1 MTAIFERVLNMSLTG
16 SIVIAV
22 VLLARLLLRR
32 APKIY
37 SYMLWAVVLFRL
49 LCPISLSA
57 GLSVL
62 KPLPV
67 TTSQGLS
74 TVTYR
79 PVEPVTPAS
88 GELGQEVARP
98 ESAETVKAKTGAQA
112 MTLAAAVWL
121 TVGGALAGCSLVQY
135 TVLRRKLREAVP
147 YRGEILL
154 SDNIRTPFVMGV
166 LSPKIYLPWDT
177 PQEERRFII
186 AHERQHIHRGDPL
199 WKLLGYLALC
209 VHWFNP
215 LVWLAFFLGGKDM
228 EMSCDEAVLNR
239 LGEDIRADY
248 SQALLRL
255 ATHKRLIAGM
265 PLAFGEGETKGRV
278 RNMARWRRPKVWV
291 SGICAVLCLAVLAVC
306 ALNPQKSDSTPVGA
320 VVTAEERLNIRAKAS
335 ASSVVVGSYE
345 HGTAITILERKGG
358 WGRTDRGWIALDYV
372 TLSEDS
378 ISGTTGSA
386 SISGTTGSA
395 SMGIWGLYYTLPEGC
410 VQVTLEASQERNEQE
425 LREGNTV
432 IGGVRAFKI
441 PSDISGADWLEELV
455 FPEWGMEN
463 VGYMASGTLASGYT
477 VEFFS
482 DVPEGQPKTL
492 LNRHNVYLWE
502 NRIYDVWFNEYTVS
516 PEVESAILRT
526 VSFGSDTA
534 EVSSSVPIDLAMLP
548 ESVSL
553 KSGENGAILF
563 VKDGETIGAID
574 TYDIPDSVENPYADF
589 KWLAEAGV
597 SDADDQMIIEKELI
611 LSGGSSLYGDWE
623 IEVESDV
630 IPSQPQTVKRWHTFF
645 IAERK
650 VYDVWFDLTKIS
662 EGEYW
667 NLMSLMVNGEPEE
680 TTLGQDAH
688 WGESFLSNDGTV
700 SFQADISYD
709 PTEPAEEGTLSAP
722 EMLAAVKR
730 EMQAG
735 TMDGFGLG
743 TKEMG
748 YTDVECFVNLT
759 DLVLETRKTD
769 SGEEI
774 PQLIV
779 MGFVIY
785 KFSDGNT
792 IGQELG
798 IHELMALDARDGSF
812 LSGFGRVS

>member
-67 TTSQGLS
+67 TTTQGLS

-79 PVEPVTPAS
+79 SVEPVIPAS
-88 GELGQEVARP
+88 GEIGQEVARA
-98 ESAETVKAKTGAQA
+98 ESAETVKAETGAQA

-135 TVLRRKLREAVP
+135 IVLRRKLREAAP
-147 YRGEILL
+147 YRGEVYL
-154 SDNIRTPFVMGV
+154 SDSIATPFVMGV
-166 LSPKIYLPWDT
+166 IAPKIYLPSDT
-177 PQEERRFII
+177 PIAERRFII
-186 AHERQHIHRGDPL
+186 AHERHHLHRGDPL
-199 WKLLGYLALC
+199 WKLLGYMALC

-291 SGICAVLCLAVLAVC
+291 SGICAVLCLVVLAVC
-306 ALNPQKSDSTPVGA
+306 ALNPQKSDSTPMGA
-320 VVTAEERLNIRAKAS
+320 VVTTEKPLNIRAKAS
-335 ASSVVVGSYE
+335 ASSVVVGRYE
-345 HGTAITILERKGG
+345 PGTAITILERRDG
-358 WGRTDRGWIALDYV
+358 WGRTDRGWIFMDYV
-372 TLSEDS
+372 TLSENA

-386 SISGTTGSA
+386 IIAITGSA
-395 SMGIWGLYYTLPEGC
+395 SIDVWDLYYTLPEGC
-410 VQVTLEASQERNEQE
+410 TQMTVEAGEDRNEQE

-516 PEVESAILRT
+516 PEVESAILNT
-526 VSFGSDTA
+526 LSFGSETA
-534 EVSSSVPIDLAMLP
+534 IPSSLPIDLAMLP
-548 ESVSL
+548 ENVSL

-563 VKDGETIGAID
+563 VKDGETVGQID
-574 TYDIPDSVENPYADF
+574 TYDIPDSVENPYADYYP
-589 KWLAEAGV
+589 WLAEAGI
-597 SDADDQMIIEKELI
+597 SDVNDDELI
-611 LSGGSSLYGDWE
+611 RSGGSSLYGDWDLQA
-623 IEVESDV
+623 ESDV
-630 IPSQPQTVKRWHTFF
+630 IPGQPQTVKRWHTFF

-680 TTLGQDAH
+680 TTLSQDAH

-709 PTEPAEEGTLSAP
+709 PTAPAEEGTLSAP

-798 IHELMALDARDGSF
+798 IHELMALDARDGSV

>member
-79 PVEPVTPAS
+79 PVEPVIPAS
-88 GELGQEVARP
+88 GEIGQEAARP
-98 ESAETVKAKTGAQA
+98 EPAETVKAETGDQA

-135 TVLRRKLREAVP
+135 TVLRRKLREAAP

-154 SDNIRTPFVMGV
+154 SDKIRTPFVMGV

-306 ALNPQKSDSTPVGA
+306 ALNPQKSDSTPMGA

-345 HGTAITILERKGG
+345 HGTAITILERKGS

-463 VGYMASGTLASGYT
+463 VGYIASGTLASGYT

-553 KSGENGAILF
+553 KSGENGATLF

-589 KWLAEAGV
+589 DWLAEAGV
-597 SDADDQMIIEKELI
+597 ADVSDSSLARMA
-611 LSGGSSLYGDWE
+611 GSSLYGDWDLQA
-623 IEVESDV
+623 ESDV
-630 IPSQPQTVKRWHTFF
+630 IPGQPQTVRRWHTFF

-662 EGEYW
+662 EGEYR

-680 TTLGQDAH
+680 TTIATQPPQEGSEY

-700 SFQADISYD
+700 SFQADVYYD
-709 PTEPAEEGTLSAP
+709 PAQLTGEGVMTQAELIS
-722 EMLAAVKR
+722 AVKR

-759 DLVLETRKTD
+759 GLHLEQRQEKPVLVVE
-769 SGEEI
+769 
-774 PQLIV
+774 
-779 MGFVIY
+779 GFVIY
-785 KFSDGNT
+785 KFSDGNS

-798 IHELMALDARDGSF
+798 IRELMALDARDGSF

>member
-67 TTSQGLS
+67 TTTQGLS

-79 PVEPVTPAS
+79 PVESVVPVS
-88 GELGQEVARP
+88 GELGQENLRP
-98 ESAETVKAKTGAQA
+98 EPAEAVKAKTGTQA

-121 TVGGALAGCSLVQY
+121 TVGGALAACSLVQY

-154 SDNIRTPFVMGV
+154 SDKIRTPFVMGV

-209 VHWFNP
+209 IHWFNP

-239 LGEDIRADY
+239 LGEGIRADY

-320 VVTAEERLNIRAKAS
+320 VVTTEKPLNIRAEAS
-335 ASSVVVGSYE
+335 ARSAVVGRYE
-345 HGTAITILERKGG
+345 PGTAITILERKDG
-358 WGRTDRGWIALDYV
+358 WGRTDRGWIFMDYV
-372 TLSEDS
+372 TLSENALF
-378 ISGTTGSA
+378 GTTGEA
-386 SISGTTGSA
+386 SI
-395 SMGIWGLYYTLPEGC
+395 GIWDLYYTLPEGC
-410 VQVTLEASQERNEQE
+410 VQMTLEASEDRNEQE

-492 LNRHNVYLWE
+492 RNRHNVYLWE
-502 NRIYDVWFNEYTVS
+502 NQIYDVWFNEYTVS
-516 PEVESAILRT
+516 PEVENAILIT
-526 VSFGSDTA
+526 LSFGSEKA
-534 EVSSSVPIDLAMLP
+534 VIPSSLPIDLAMLP
-548 ESVSL
+548 ENVSL
-553 KSGENGAILF
+553 KSGKNRAILF
-563 VKDGETIGAID
+563 VKEGETIGQID
-574 TYDIPDSVENPYADF
+574 TYGIPDSVENPYADF
-589 KWLAEAGV
+589 DWLAEAGV
-597 SDADDQMIIEKELI
+597 SDVSDSSLI
-611 LSGGSSLYGDWE
+611 LMAGSSLYGDWDLQA
-623 IEVESDV
+623 ESDV
-630 IPSQPQTVKRWHTFF
+630 IPGQPQTVKRWHTFF

-662 EGEYW
+662 EGEYR

-680 TTLGQDAH
+680 TTIATQPPQEGSEY
-688 WGESFLSNDGTV
+688 WGESFLSDDGTV
-700 SFQADISYD
+700 TFQAGVYYD
-709 PTEPAEEGTLSAP
+709 PAQLTGEGVMTQAELIS
-722 EMLAAVKR
+722 AVKR

-759 DLVLETRKTD
+759 GLHLEQRQEKPVLVVE
-769 SGEEI
+769 
-774 PQLIV
+774 
-779 MGFVIY
+779 GFVIY
-785 KFSDGNT
+785 KFSDGNS

>member
-1 MTAIFERVLNMSLTG
+1 MTAFFERVLNMSLTG

-67 TTSQGLS
+67 TTTQGLS

-88 GELGQEVARP
+88 WEIGQENAKP
-98 ESAETVKAKTGAQA
+98 ESAETVKAETGAQA
-112 MTLAAAVWL
+112 MTLAATVWL

-135 TVLRRKLREAVP
+135 IVLRRKLREAAP
-147 YRGEILL
+147 YRGEVYL
-154 SDNIRTPFVMGV
+154 SDSIATPFVMGV
-166 LSPKIYLPWDT
+166 IAPKIYLPSDT
-177 PQEERRFII
+177 PKAERRFII
-186 AHERQHIHRGDPL
+186 AHERHHLHRGDPL

-291 SGICAVLCLAVLAVC
+291 SGICAVLCLVVLAVC

-320 VVTAEERLNIRAKAS
+320 VVTAEKPLNIRAEAS
-335 ASSVVVGSYE
+335 ALSAVVGSYE
-345 HGTAITILERKGG
+345 PGTAITILERRGG

-410 VQVTLEASQERNEQE
+410 VQVTLEASEDRDEEE

-463 VGYMASGTLASGYT
+463 VGYIASGTLNSGYT

-492 LNRHNVYLWE
+492 LNRHNVYWWE

-516 PEVESAILRT
+516 PEVESAILNT

-548 ESVSL
+548 ESVSQ

-563 VKDGETIGAID
+563 VKDGETVGQID

-589 KWLAEAGV
+589 DWLAEAGV
-597 SDADDQMIIEKELI
+597 ADVSDSSLARMA
-611 LSGGSSLYGDWE
+611 GSSLYGDWDLQA
-623 IEVESDV
+623 ESDV
-630 IPSQPQTVKRWHTFF
+630 PPGQPQTVNRMHTFF
-645 IAERK
+645 IAGRK
-650 VYDVWFDLTKIS
+650 VYDVWFDLMKIS
-662 EGEYW
+662 AGEYG
-667 NLMSLMVNGEPEE
+667 NLMSLMTTGAPEE
-680 TTLGQDAH
+680 TTQSQDAH

>member
-74 TVTYR
+74 TVNYQ
-79 PVEPVTPAS
+79 PVEQVIPAS
-88 GELGQEVARP
+88 GELGQENARP
-98 ESAETVKAKTGAQA
+98 EPAETGKAKTGTQA

-135 TVLRRKLREAVP
+135 TVLRRKLREAAP

-154 SDNIRTPFVMGV
+154 SDKIRTPFVMGV

-199 WKLLGYLALC
+199 WKLLGYAALC

-278 RNMARWRRPKVWV
+278 RNMARWQRPKVWV

-320 VVTAEERLNIRAKAS
+320 VVTAEKPLNIRAEAS
-335 ASSVVVGSYE
+335 ALSAVVGSYE
-345 HGTAITILERKGG
+345 PGTAITILERKDG
-358 WGRTDRGWIALDYV
+358 WGRTDRGWIFMDYV
-372 TLSEDS
+372 TLSENALF
-378 ISGTTGSA
+378 GTIGEA
-386 SISGTTGSA
+386 SI
-395 SMGIWGLYYTLPEGC
+395 GIWDLYYTLPEGC
-410 VQVTLEASQERNEQE
+410 VQMTLEASEDRDEEE

-463 VGYMASGTLASGYT
+463 VGYMASGTLDSGYT

-502 NRIYDVWFNEYTVS
+502 NRIYDVWFNGYTVS
-516 PEVESAILRT
+516 PEVESAILNT
-526 VSFGSDTA
+526 LSFGIEKA
-534 EVSSSVPIDLAMLP
+534 VIPSSLPIDLAMLP
-548 ESVSL
+548 ENVSL
-553 KSGENGAILF
+553 KSGKNRAILF
-563 VKDGETIGAID
+563 VKDGETVGQID

-589 KWLAEAGV
+589 DWLAEAGV
-597 SDADDQMIIEKELI
+597 SDVSDSSLI
-611 LSGGSSLYGDWE
+611 LMAGSSLYGDWE

-630 IPSQPQTVKRWHTFF
+630 IPGQPQTVKRWHTFF

-680 TTLGQDAH
+680 TTLSQDAH
-688 WGESFLSNDGTV
+688 WDESFLSNDGTV

-709 PTEPAEEGTLSAP
+709 PTAPAEEGTLSAP

-759 DLVLETRKTD
+759 GLHLEQRQEKPVLVVE
-769 SGEEI
+769 
-774 PQLIV
+774 
-779 MGFVIY
+779 GFVIY

-812 LSGFGRVS
+812 LSGFGRIS

>member
-37 SYMLWAVVLFRL
+37 SYMLWVVVLFRL

-79 PVEPVTPAS
+79 PVEPVIPAF
-88 GELGQEVARP
+88 GKIGQEDARP
-98 ESAETVKAKTGAQA
+98 EPAETVKTETGAQV

-135 TVLRRKLREAVP
+135 TVLRRKLREAAP
-147 YRGEILL
+147 YRGEVYL
-154 SDNIRTPFVMGV
+154 SDSIATPFVMGV
-166 LSPKIYLPWDT
+166 IAPKIYLPSDT
-177 PQEERRFII
+177 PKAERRFII
-186 AHERQHIHRGDPL
+186 AHERHHLHRGDPL

-306 ALNPQKSDSTPVGA
+306 ALNPQKSEEQPAENPTLETISSGGA
-320 VVTAEERLNIRAKAS
+320 INVTFFENLYLTLPDGCTYESSENQPWNIN
-335 ASSVVVGSYE
+335 VDSYE
-345 HGTAITILERKGG
+345 YTFKEG
-358 WGRTDRGWIALDYV
+358 DRA
-372 TLSEDS
+372 
-378 ISGTTGSA
+378 
-386 SISGTTGSA
+386 
-395 SMGIWGLYYTLPEGC
+395 
-410 VQVTLEASQERNEQE
+410 
-425 LREGNTV
+425 
-432 IGGVRAFKI
+432 IGGVRFFNVPK
-441 PSDISGADWLEELV
+441 DITGADWLEELA

-463 VGYMASGTLASGYT
+463 VGYFTSGTLDSGYT

-516 PEVESAILRT
+516 PEVESAILNT
-526 VSFGSDTA
+526 LSFGSETA
-534 EVSSSVPIDLAMLP
+534 IPSSLPIDLAMLP
-548 ESVSL
+548 ENVSL

-563 VKDGETIGAID
+563 VKDGETVGQID

-589 KWLAEAGV
+589 DWLAKAGV
-597 SDADDQMIIEKELI
+597 SDASDSSLARMA
-611 LSGGSSLYGDWE
+611 GSSLYGDWE
-623 IEVESDV
+623 LHAESDV
-630 IPSQPQTVKRWHTFF
+630 PPGQPQTVNRMHTFF
-645 IAERK
+645 IADRK

-662 EGEYW
+662 EGEYR

-680 TTLGQDAH
+680 TTVATQPHQEGSEY
-688 WGESFLSNDGTV
+688 WGESFPSDDDTV
-700 SFQADISYD
+700 TFQANVYYD
-709 PTEPAEEGTLSAP
+709 PAQLTGEGVMTPAELIS
-722 EMLAAVKR
+722 AVKR

-748 YTDVECFVNLT
+748 YTDVGCFVNLT
-759 DLVLETRKTD
+759 GLHLEQRQEKPVLVVE
-769 SGEEI
+769 
-774 PQLIV
+774 
-779 MGFVIY
+779 GFVIY
-785 KFSDGNT
+785 KFSDGNS

-798 IHELMALDARDGSF
+798 IRELMALDARDGSF

>member
-67 TTSQGLS
+67 TTTQGLS

-79 PVEPVTPAS
+79 PVEPVIPVS
-88 GELGQEVARP
+88 GEIGQENARP
-98 ESAETVKAKTGAQA
+98 EPAETVKAETGAQV

-135 TVLRRKLREAVP
+135 IVLRRKLREAAP
-147 YRGEILL
+147 YRGEVYL
-154 SDNIRTPFVMGV
+154 SDSIATPFVMGV
-166 LSPKIYLPWDT
+166 IAPKIYLPSDT
-177 PQEERRFII
+177 PKAERRFII
-186 AHERQHIHRGDPL
+186 AHERHHLHRGDPL

-291 SGICAVLCLAVLAVC
+291 SGICAVLCLVVLAVC
-306 ALNPQKSDSTPVGA
+306 ALNPQKSDSTPMGA
-320 VVTAEERLNIRAKAS
+320 VVTTEKPLNIRAKAS
-335 ASSVVVGSYE
+335 ASSVVVGRYE
-345 HGTAITILERKGG
+345 PGTAITILERRDG
-358 WGRTDRGWIALDYV
+358 WGRTDRGWIFMDYV
-372 TLSEDS
+372 TLSENALF
-378 ISGTTGSA
+378 GTTGEA
-386 SISGTTGSA
+386 SI
-395 SMGIWGLYYTLPEGC
+395 GIWDLYYTLPEGC
-410 VQVTLEASQERNEQE
+410 VQMTLEASEDRDEEE

-502 NRIYDVWFNEYTVS
+502 NRIYDVWFNGYTVS
-516 PEVESAILRT
+516 PEVESAILNT
-526 VSFGSDTA
+526 LSFGIEKA
-534 EVSSSVPIDLAMLP
+534 VIPSSLPIDLAMLP

-553 KSGENGAILF
+553 KSGKNRAILF

-597 SDADDQMIIEKELI
+597 SDADDQMIIDKELI

-630 IPSQPQTVKRWHTFF
+630 IPGQPQTVKRWHTFF

-662 EGEYW
+662 EGEYR

-680 TTLGQDAH
+680 TTVATQPPQEGSEY

-700 SFQADISYD
+700 SFQAAVYYD
-709 PTEPAEEGTLSAP
+709 PAQLTGEGVMTQAELIS
-722 EMLAAVKR
+722 AVKR

-759 DLVLETRKTD
+759 GLHLEQRQEKPVLVVE
-769 SGEEI
+769 
-774 PQLIV
+774 
-779 MGFVIY
+779 GFVIY
-785 KFSDGNT
+785 KFSDGNS

-798 IHELMALDARDGSF
+798 IRELMALDARDGSF

>member
-16 SIVIAV
+16 SVVIAV

-67 TTSQGLS
+67 TTTQGLS

-79 PVEPVTPAS
+79 PVEPVIPAS

-98 ESAETVKAKTGAQA
+98 ESAETVKVETGAQA

-209 VHWFNP
+209 IHWFNP

-291 SGICAVLCLAVLAVC
+291 SGICAVLCLVVLAVC

-320 VVTAEERLNIRAKAS
+320 VVTTEKPLNIRAKAS
-335 ASSVVVGSYE
+335 ARSVVVGSYE
-345 HGTAITILERKGG
+345 PGTAITILERRGG
-358 WGRTDRGWIALDYV
+358 WGRTDRGWIFMDYV
-372 TLSEDS
+372 TLSED
-378 ISGTTGSA
+378 

-410 VQVTLEASQERNEQE
+410 VQVTLEASEDRDEEE

-534 EVSSSVPIDLAMLP
+534 VIPSSLPIDLAMLP

-553 KSGENGAILF
+553 KSGKNRAILF
-563 VKDGETIGAID
+563 VKDGETVGQID
-574 TYDIPDSVENPYADF
+574 TYDIPDSVENPYVDYYP
-589 KWLAEAGV
+589 WLAEAGI
-597 SDADDQMIIEKELI
+597 SDVNDYELI
-611 LSGGSSLYGDWE
+611 RSGGSSLYGDWE
-623 IEVESDV
+623 LQAESDV
-630 IPSQPQTVKRWHTFF
+630 IPGQPQTVKRWHTFF

-662 EGEYW
+662 EGEYR
-667 NLMSLMVNGEPEE
+667 NLMSLMTTGAPEE
-680 TTLGQDAH
+680 TTLSQDAH

-709 PTEPAEEGTLSAP
+709 PTAPAEEGTMSAP

-759 DLVLETRKTD
+759 DLILETRKTD

-779 MGFVIY
+779 MGYVIY

>member
-79 PVEPVTPAS
+79 PVEPVIPAS
-88 GELGQEVARP
+88 GEIGQEAARP
-98 ESAETVKAKTGAQA
+98 EPAETVKAETGLQT

-135 TVLRRKLREAVP
+135 TVLRRKLREAAP
-147 YRGEILL
+147 YRGEVYL
-154 SDNIRTPFVMGV
+154 SDSIATPFVIGV
-166 LSPKIYLPWDT
+166 IAPKIYLPSDT
-177 PQEERRFII
+177 PIAERRFII
-186 AHERQHIHRGDPL
+186 AHERHHLHRGDPQ

-291 SGICAVLCLAVLAVC
+291 SGICAVLCLVVLAVC
-306 ALNPQKSDSTPVGA
+306 ALNPQKSDSTPMGA
-320 VVTAEERLNIRAKAS
+320 VVTTEKPLNIRAKAS
-335 ASSVVVGSYE
+335 ARSAVVGRYE
-345 HGTAITILERKGG
+345 PGTAITILERRDG
-358 WGRTDRGWIALDYV
+358 WGRTDRGWIFMDYV
-372 TLSEDS
+372 TLSENALF
-378 ISGTTGSA
+378 GTTGEA
-386 SISGTTGSA
+386 SI
-395 SMGIWGLYYTLPEGC
+395 GIWDLYYTLPEGC
-410 VQVTLEASQERNEQE
+410 VQMTLEASEDRDEEE

-516 PEVESAILRT
+516 PEVESAILKT

-534 EVSSSVPIDLAMLP
+534 VIPSSLPIDLAMLP

-553 KSGENGAILF
+553 KSGKNRAILF

-574 TYDIPDSVENPYADF
+574 TYDIPDSVENPYVDYYP
-589 KWLAEAGV
+589 WLAEAGI
-597 SDADDQMIIEKELI
+597 SDVNDYELI
-611 LSGGSSLYGDWE
+611 RSGGSSLYGDWE
-623 IEVESDV
+623 LHAESDV
-630 IPSQPQTVKRWHTFF
+630 PPGQPQTVNRMHTFF
-645 IAERK
+645 IADRK
-650 VYDVWFDLTKIS
+650 VYDVWFDLMKIS
-662 EGEYW
+662 EGEYR

-680 TTLGQDAH
+680 TTIATQPPQEGSEY
-688 WGESFLSNDGTV
+688 WGESFLSDDGTV
-700 SFQADISYD
+700 TFQADVYYD
-709 PTEPAEEGTLSAP
+709 PAQLTGEGVMTPAELIS
-722 EMLAAVKR
+722 AVKR

-759 DLVLETRKTD
+759 GLHLEQRQEKPVLVVE
-769 SGEEI
+769 
-774 PQLIV
+774 
-779 MGFVIY
+779 GFVIY
-785 KFSDGNT
+785 KFSDGNS

-798 IHELMALDARDGSF
+798 IRELMALDARDGSF
-812 LSGFGRVS
+812 LTGFGRVS

>member
-22 VLLARLLLRR
+22 VLLARLFLRR

-57 GLSVL
+57 SLSVL

-67 TTSQGLS
+67 TTTQGLS

-88 GELGQEVARP
+88 GELGQENARP
-98 ESAETVKAKTGAQA
+98 ESAETVKAETGDQA

-154 SDNIRTPFVMGV
+154 SDKIRTPFVMGV

-239 LGEDIRADY
+239 LGEGIRADY

-320 VVTAEERLNIRAKAS
+320 VVTTEKPLNIRAEAS
-335 ASSVVVGSYE
+335 ARSAVVGRYE
-345 HGTAITILERKGG
+345 PGTAITILERKDG
-358 WGRTDRGWIALDYV
+358 WGRTDRGWIFMDYV
-372 TLSEDS
+372 TLSENALF
-378 ISGTTGSA
+378 GTTGEA
-386 SISGTTGSA
+386 SI
-395 SMGIWGLYYTLPEGC
+395 GIWDLYYTLPEGC
-410 VQVTLEASQERNEQE
+410 VQLTLEASEDRDEEE

-477 VEFFS
+477 VDFFS

-502 NRIYDVWFNEYTVS
+502 NQIYDVWFNEYTVS
-516 PEVESAILRT
+516 PEVEIAILNT
-526 VSFGSDTA
+526 LSFGSETA
-534 EVSSSVPIDLAMLP
+534 AVPSSLPIDLAMLP

-563 VKDGETIGAID
+563 VKDGETVGQID

-589 KWLAEAGV
+589 DWLAEAGV
-597 SDADDQMIIEKELI
+597 ADVSDSSLI
-611 LSGGSSLYGDWE
+611 LMAGSSLYGDWDLQA
-623 IEVESDV
+623 ESDV
-630 IPSQPQTVKRWHTFF
+630 IPGQPQTVKRWHTFF

-650 VYDVWFDLTKIS
+650 VYDVWFDLMKIS
-662 EGEYW
+662 EGEYR

-680 TTLGQDAH
+680 TTLSQDAH

-709 PTEPAEEGTLSAP
+709 PTAPAEEGTLSAP

-743 TKEMG
+743 TKELG

-785 KFSDGNT
+785 RFSDGNT
-792 IGQELG
+792 VGQELG

>member
-67 TTSQGLS
+67 MTTQGLS

-79 PVEPVTPAS
+79 PVESVVPAF
-88 GELGQEVARP
+88 GEIGQEDARP
-98 ESAETVKAKTGAQA
+98 EPAETVKAETGLQA

-135 TVLRRKLREAVP
+135 IVLRRKLREAAP
-147 YRGEILL
+147 YRGEVYL
-154 SDNIRTPFVMGV
+154 SDSIATPFVMGV
-166 LSPKIYLPWDT
+166 IAPKIYLPSDT
-177 PQEERRFII
+177 PIAERRFII
-186 AHERQHIHRGDPL
+186 AHERHHLHRGDPL

-320 VVTAEERLNIRAKAS
+320 VVTAEKPLNIRAEAS
-335 ASSVVVGSYE
+335 ALSAVVGRYE
-345 HGTAITILERKGG
+345 PGTAITILERKDG
-358 WGRTDRGWIALDYV
+358 WGRTDRGWIFMDYV
-372 TLSEDS
+372 TLSENALF
-378 ISGTTGSA
+378 GTTGEA
-386 SISGTTGSA
+386 SI
-395 SMGIWGLYYTLPEGC
+395 GIWDLYYTLPKGC
-410 VQVTLEASQERNEQE
+410 VQMTLEASEDRDEEE

-482 DVPEGQPKTL
+482 DVPEGQPRTL
-492 LNRHNVYLWE
+492 RNAHNVYLWE

-516 PEVESAILRT
+516 PEVESAILNT
-526 VSFGSDTA
+526 LSFGSETA
-534 EVSSSVPIDLAMLP
+534 AIPSSLPIDLAMLP

-553 KSGENGAILF
+553 KSGKNRAILF

-574 TYDIPDSVENPYADF
+574 TYDIPDSVENPYVDYYP
-589 KWLAEAGV
+589 WLAEAGI
-597 SDADDQMIIEKELI
+597 SDVNDYELI
-611 LSGGSSLYGDWE
+611 RSGGSSLYGDWE
-623 IEVESDV
+623 LTAESDV
-630 IPSQPQTVKRWHTFF
+630 IPGQPQTVKRWHTFF
-645 IAERK
+645 IADRK

-680 TTLGQDAH
+680 TTLSQDAH

-709 PTEPAEEGTLSAP
+709 PTAPAEEGTLSAP

>member
-37 SYMLWAVVLFRL
+37 SYMLWTVVLFRL

-79 PVEPVTPAS
+79 PVEPVIPS
-88 GELGQEVARP
+88 FGKIGQEAARP
-98 ESAETVKAKTGAQA
+98 EPAETVKAKTGAQA

-135 TVLRRKLREAVP
+135 IVLRRKLREAVP
-147 YRGEILL
+147 YRGEVYL
-154 SDNIRTPFVMGV
+154 SDSIATPFVMGV
-166 LSPKIYLPWDT
+166 IAPKIYLPSDT
-177 PQEERRFII
+177 PKAERRFII
-186 AHERQHIHRGDPL
+186 AHERHHLHRGDPL

-278 RNMARWRRPKVWV
+278 RNMARWRRPKFWV

-306 ALNPQKSDSTPVGA
+306 ALNPQKADSTPMGA
-320 VVTAEERLNIRAKAS
+320 VVTAEKPLNIRAKAS
-335 ASSVVVGSYE
+335 ARSAVVGSYE
-345 HGTAITILERKGG
+345 PGTAITILERKGG

-372 TLSEDS
+372 TLSENA
-378 ISGTTGSA
+378 ISGITGEA
-386 SISGTTGSA
+386 SI
-395 SMGIWGLYYTLPEGC
+395 GIWDLYYTLPEGC
-410 VQVTLEASQERNEQE
+410 TQMTLELGEDRNEQE

-516 PEVESAILRT
+516 PEVESAILKT

-534 EVSSSVPIDLAMLP
+534 EVSSSVPIDLAKLP
-548 ESVSL
+548 ESVSP

-563 VKDGETIGAID
+563 VKDGETVGQID

-589 KWLAEAGV
+589 DWLAEAGI
-597 SDADDQMIIEKELI
+597 SDVNDDELI
-611 LSGGSSLYGDWE
+611 RSGGSSLYGDWDLQA
-623 IEVESDV
+623 ESDV
-630 IPSQPQTVKRWHTFF
+630 IPGQPQTVKRWHTFF
-645 IAERK
+645 IADRK

-680 TTLGQDAH
+680 TTLSQDAH

-709 PTEPAEEGTLSAP
+709 PTAPAEEGTLSAP

>member
-67 TTSQGLS
+67 TTTQGLS
-74 TVTYR
+74 TVNYR

-88 GELGQEVARP
+88 GQIGQEAARQEP
-98 ESAETVKAKTGAQA
+98 AETVKAETGDQT

-135 TVLRRKLREAVP
+135 TVLRRKLREAVL

-154 SDNIRTPFVMGV
+154 SDKIRTPFVMGV

-239 LGEDIRADY
+239 LGEGIRADY

-306 ALNPQKSDSTPVGA
+306 ALNPQKSDSTPMGA
-320 VVTAEERLNIRAKAS
+320 VVTTIEPLNIRAKAS
-335 ASSVVVGSYE
+335 ARSAVVGSYE
-345 HGTAITILERKGG
+345 PGTAITILERKDG
-358 WGRTDRGWIALDYV
+358 WGRTDRGWIFMDYV
-372 TLSEDS
+372 TLSENALF
-378 ISGTTGSA
+378 GTTGAA
-386 SISGTTGSA
+386 SI
-395 SMGIWGLYYTLPEGC
+395 GIWDLYYTLPEGC
-410 VQVTLEASQERNEQE
+410 VQMTLEASEDRNEQE

-492 LNRHNVYLWE
+492 RNRHNVYLWE
-502 NRIYDVWFNEYTVS
+502 NQIYDVWFNEYTVS
-516 PEVESAILRT
+516 PEVENAILIT
-526 VSFGSDTA
+526 LSFGSEKA
-534 EVSSSVPIDLAMLP
+534 VIPSSLPIDLAMLP
-548 ESVSL
+548 ENVSL
-553 KSGENGAILF
+553 KSGKNRTILF
-563 VKDGETIGAID
+563 VKEGETIGQID
-574 TYDIPDSVENPYADF
+574 TYGIPDSVENPYADF
-589 KWLAEAGV
+589 DWLAEAGV
-597 SDADDQMIIEKELI
+597 SDVSDSSLI
-611 LSGGSSLYGDWE
+611 LMAGSSLYGDWDLQA
-623 IEVESDV
+623 ESDV
-630 IPSQPQTVKRWHTFF
+630 IPGQPQMVKRWHTFF

-662 EGEYW
+662 EGEYR

-680 TTLGQDAH
+680 TTIATQPPQEGSEY

-700 SFQADISYD
+700 SFQADVYYD
-709 PTEPAEEGTLSAP
+709 PAQLTGEGVMTQAELIS
-722 EMLAAVKR
+722 AVKR

-759 DLVLETRKTD
+759 GLHLEQRQEKPVLVVE
-769 SGEEI
+769 
-774 PQLIV
+774 
-779 MGFVIY
+779 GFVIY
-785 KFSDGNT
+785 KFSDGNS

-798 IHELMALDARDGSF
+798 IRELMALDARDGSF

>member
-79 PVEPVTPAS
+79 PVEPVIPAS
-88 GELGQEVARP
+88 GEIGQEAARLEP
-98 ESAETVKAKTGAQA
+98 AETVKAETGAQV

-135 TVLRRKLREAVP
+135 IVLRRKLREAAP
-147 YRGEILL
+147 YRGEVYL
-154 SDNIRTPFVMGV
+154 SDSIATPFVMGV
-166 LSPKIYLPWDT
+166 IAPKIYLPSDT
-177 PQEERRFII
+177 PIAERRFII
-186 AHERQHIHRGDPL
+186 AHERHHLHRGDPL

-291 SGICAVLCLAVLAVC
+291 SGICAVLCLVVLAVC
-306 ALNPQKSDSTPVGA
+306 ALNPQKSDSTPMRA
-320 VVTAEERLNIRAKAS
+320 VVTTEKPLNIRAEAS
-335 ASSVVVGSYE
+335 ARSAVVGRYE
-345 HGTAITILERKGG
+345 PGTAITILERRDG
-358 WGRTDRGWIALDYV
+358 WGRTDRGWIFMDYV
-372 TLSEDS
+372 TLSENALF
-378 ISGTTGSA
+378 GTTGEA
-386 SISGTTGSA
+386 SI
-395 SMGIWGLYYTLPEGC
+395 GIWDLYYTLPEGC
-410 VQVTLEASQERNEQE
+410 VQMTLEASEDRDEEE

-492 LNRHNVYLWE
+492 LNRHNVYWWE

-516 PEVESAILRT
+516 PEVENAILNT
-526 VSFGSDTA
+526 LSFGSETA
-534 EVSSSVPIDLAMLP
+534 AIPSSLPIDLAMLP
-548 ESVSL
+548 DDVSL
-553 KSGENGAILF
+553 QSGKNRAILF
-563 VKDGETIGAID
+563 VKDGETVGQID
-574 TYDIPDSVENPYADF
+574 TYDIPDSVENPYVDYYP
-589 KWLAEAGV
+589 WLAEVGI
-597 SDADDQMIIEKELI
+597 SDVNDYELI
-611 LSGGSSLYGDWE
+611 RSGGSSLYGDWDLQA
-623 IEVESDV
+623 ESDV
-630 IPSQPQTVKRWHTFF
+630 IPGQPQTVKRWHTFF

-680 TTLGQDAH
+680 TTLSQDAH

-709 PTEPAEEGTLSAP
+709 PTTPAEEGTLSAP

-785 KFSDGNT
+785 RFSDGNT

>member
-79 PVEPVTPAS
+79 PVEPAIPSS
-88 GELGQEVARP
+88 GELGQEAARP
-98 ESAETVKAKTGAQA
+98 EPAETVKTETGAQA

-135 TVLRRKLREAVP
+135 IVLRRKLREAAP
-147 YRGEILL
+147 YRGEVYL
-154 SDNIRTPFVMGV
+154 SDSIATPFVMGV
-166 LSPKIYLPWDT
+166 IAPKIYLPSDT
-177 PQEERRFII
+177 PKAERRFII
-186 AHERQHIHRGDPL
+186 AHERHHLHRGDPL

-320 VVTAEERLNIRAKAS
+320 VVTAEKPLNIRAEAS
-335 ASSVVVGSYE
+335 ALSAVVGSYE
-345 HGTAITILERKGG
+345 PGTAITILERKDG
-358 WGRTDRGWIALDYV
+358 WGRTDRGWIFMDYV
-372 TLSEDS
+372 TLSEN
-378 ISGTTGSA
+378 A
-386 SISGTTGSA
+386 ISGTTGSA
-395 SMGIWGLYYTLPEGC
+395 SMGIWDLYYTLPEGC
-410 VQVTLEASQERNEQE
+410 NQMTLEASQERNEQE

-477 VEFFS
+477 VDFFS

-516 PEVESAILRT
+516 PEVENAILKT
-526 VSFGSDTA
+526 VSFGSDTLA
-534 EVSSSVPIDLAMLP
+534 VPSSVPIDLAMLP
-548 ESVSL
+548 ESVSP
-553 KSGENGAILF
+553 KSGENGATLF

-589 KWLAEAGV
+589 DWLAEAGV
-597 SDADDQMIIEKELI
+597 ADVSDSSLARMA
-611 LSGGSSLYGDWE
+611 GSSLYGDWE
-623 IEVESDV
+623 LHAESDV
-630 IPSQPQTVKRWHTFF
+630 PPGQPQTVNRMHTFF
-645 IAERK
+645 IADRK
-650 VYDVWFDLTKIS
+650 VYDVWFDLMKIS
-662 EGEYW
+662 SGEYS
-667 NLMSLMVNGEPEE
+667 NLMSRMVIGEPEE
-680 TTLGQDAH
+680 TTVATQPSQEGSEYWD
-688 WGESFLSNDGTV
+688 ESFLSNDGTV
-700 SFQADISYD
+700 SFQAEVYYD
-709 PTEPAEEGTLSAP
+709 PAQLTGEGVMTQAELIS
-722 EMLAAVKR
+722 AVKR

-759 DLVLETRKTD
+759 GLHLEQRQEKQVLVVE
-769 SGEEI
+769 
-774 PQLIV
+774 
-779 MGFVIY
+779 GFVIY

>member
-79 PVEPVTPAS
+79 PVEPVIPAS
-88 GELGQEVARP
+88 GKIGQEDARP
-98 ESAETVKAKTGAQA
+98 EPAETVKTETGAQA

-135 TVLRRKLREAVP
+135 TVLRRKLREAAP
-147 YRGEILL
+147 YRGEVYL
-154 SDNIRTPFVMGV
+154 SDSIATPFVMGV
-166 LSPKIYLPWDT
+166 IAPKIYLPSDT
-177 PQEERRFII
+177 PKAERRFII
-186 AHERQHIHRGDPL
+186 AHERHHLHRGDPL

-228 EMSCDEAVLNR
+228 EMSCDEAVLNC

-320 VVTAEERLNIRAKAS
+320 VVTTEMPLNIRAKAS

-345 HGTAITILERKGG
+345 PGTAITILERKGG
-358 WGRTDRGWIALDYV
+358 WGRTDRGWIFMDYV
-372 TLSEDS
+372 TLSEN
-378 ISGTTGSA
+378 A
-386 SISGTTGSA
+386 ISGTTGSA
-395 SMGIWGLYYTLPEGC
+395 SMGVWDLYYTLPEGC

-463 VGYMASGTLASGYT
+463 VGYIASGTLASGYT
-477 VEFFS
+477 VDFFS

-516 PEVESAILRT
+516 PEVENAILKT
-526 VSFGSDTA
+526 VSFGSDTLA
-534 EVSSSVPIDLAMLP
+534 VPSSVPIDLAMLP
-548 ESVSL
+548 ESVSP
-553 KSGENGAILF
+553 KSGENGATLF

-574 TYDIPDSVENPYADF
+574 TYDIPDSVENPYAGFD
-589 KWLAEAGV
+589 WLAEVGV
-597 SDADDQMIIEKELI
+597 PDLLDPSLTQMG
-611 LSGGSSLYGDWE
+611 GGSQYGDWE
-623 IEVESDV
+623 LQSESDV
-630 IPSQPQTVKRWHTFF
+630 PPGQPQTVNRMHTFF
-645 IAERK
+645 ITGRK
-650 VYDVWFDLTKIS
+650 VYDVWFDLMKIS
-662 EGEYW
+662 SGEYS
-667 NLMSLMVNGEPEE
+667 NLMSRMVIGEPEE
-680 TTLGQDAH
+680 TTVATQPSQEGSEY
-688 WGESFLSNDGTV
+688 WGESFLSDDGTV
-700 SFQADISYD
+700 TFQADVYYD
-709 PTEPAEEGTLSAP
+709 PAQLTGEGVMTPAELIS
-722 EMLAAVKR
+722 AVKR

-759 DLVLETRKTD
+759 GLHLEQRQEKQVLVVE
-769 SGEEI
+769 
-774 PQLIV
+774 
-779 MGFVIY
+779 GFVIY

>member
-79 PVEPVTPAS
+79 PVEPVVPAF
-88 GELGQEVARP
+88 GEIGQEDVRP
-98 ESAETVKAKTGAQA
+98 EPAKTVKAETGLQT

-135 TVLRRKLREAVP
+135 TVLRRKLREAAP
-147 YRGEILL
+147 YRGEVYL
-154 SDNIRTPFVMGV
+154 SDSIATPFVMGV
-166 LSPKIYLPWDT
+166 IAPKIYLPSDT
-177 PQEERRFII
+177 PIAERRFII
-186 AHERQHIHRGDPL
+186 AHERHHLHRGDPL

-291 SGICAVLCLAVLAVC
+291 SGICAVLCLVVLAVC
-306 ALNPQKSDSTPVGA
+306 ALNPQKSDSTPMGA
-320 VVTAEERLNIRAKAS
+320 VVTTEKPLNIRAKAS
-335 ASSVVVGSYE
+335 ASSAVVGRYE
-345 HGTAITILERKGG
+345 PGTAITILERKDG
-358 WGRTDRGWIALDYV
+358 WGRTDRGWIFMDYV
-372 TLSEDS
+372 TLSENALF
-378 ISGTTGSA
+378 GTTGEA
-386 SISGTTGSA
+386 SI
-395 SMGIWGLYYTLPEGC
+395 GIWDLYYTLPEGC
-410 VQVTLEASQERNEQE
+410 VQMTLEAGEDRDEEE

-534 EVSSSVPIDLAMLP
+534 AIPSSLPIDLAMLP
-548 ESVSL
+548 ENVSL
-553 KSGENGAILF
+553 KSGKNRAILF
-563 VKDGETIGAID
+563 VKDGETVGQID
-574 TYDIPDSVENPYADF
+574 TYDIPDSVENPYVDYYP
-589 KWLAEAGV
+589 WLAEAGI
-597 SDADDQMIIEKELI
+597 SDVNDYELI
-611 LSGGSSLYGDWE
+611 RSGGSSLYGDWE
-623 IEVESDV
+623 LTAESDV
-630 IPSQPQTVKRWHTFF
+630 IPGQPQTVKRWHTFF

-680 TTLGQDAH
+680 TTLSQDAH

-709 PTEPAEEGTLSAP
+709 PTAPAEEGTLSAP

>member
-79 PVEPVTPAS
+79 PVEPVIPAS
-88 GELGQEVARP
+88 GEIGQEDARP
-98 ESAETVKAKTGAQA
+98 EPAETVKTETGAQA
-112 MTLAAAVWL
+112 LTLAAAVWL

-135 TVLRRKLREAVP
+135 IVLRRKLREAAP
-147 YRGEILL
+147 YRGEVYL
-154 SDNIRTPFVMGV
+154 SDSIATPFVMGV
-166 LSPKIYLPWDT
+166 IAPKIYLPSDT
-177 PQEERRFII
+177 PIAERRFII
-186 AHERQHIHRGDPL
+186 AHERHHLHRGDPL

-291 SGICAVLCLAVLAVC
+291 SGICAVLCLVVLAVC
-306 ALNPQKSDSTPVGA
+306 ALNPQKSDSTPMGA
-320 VVTAEERLNIRAKAS
+320 VVTTEKPLNIRAKAS
-335 ASSVVVGSYE
+335 ASSVVVGRYE
-345 HGTAITILERKGG
+345 PGTAITILERRDG
-358 WGRTDRGWIALDYV
+358 WGRTDRGWIFMDYV
-372 TLSEDS
+372 TLSENA

-386 SISGTTGSA
+386 IIAITGSA
-395 SMGIWGLYYTLPEGC
+395 SIDVWDLYYTLPEGC
-410 VQVTLEASQERNEQE
+410 TQMTVEAGEDRNEQE

-516 PEVESAILRT
+516 PEVENAILKT

-553 KSGENGAILF
+553 KSGKNRAILF
-563 VKDGETIGAID
+563 VKDGETVGQID

-589 KWLAEAGV
+589 DWLAEAGV
-597 SDADDQMIIEKELI
+597 ADVSDSSLI
-611 LSGGSSLYGDWE
+611 LMAGSSLYGDWE
-623 IEVESDV
+623 LQAESDV
-630 IPSQPQTVKRWHTFF
+630 IPGQPQTVKRWHTFF

-650 VYDVWFDLTKIS
+650 VYDVWFDLTKIT

-680 TTLGQDAH
+680 TTVATQPPQEGSEY
-688 WGESFLSNDGTV
+688 WGESFLSDDGTV
-700 SFQADISYD
+700 NFRADVYYD
-709 PTEPAEEGTLSAP
+709 PAQLTGERVMNPAELIS
-722 EMLAAVKR
+722 AVKR

>member
-67 TTSQGLS
+67 TTTQGLS

-79 PVEPVTPAS
+79 PVEPVIPAS
-88 GELGQEVARP
+88 GELGQEAARLEP
-98 ESAETVKAKTGAQA
+98 AETVKTETGAQA
-112 MTLAAAVWL
+112 MTLAAAVWP

-135 TVLRRKLREAVP
+135 IVLRRKLREAAP
-147 YRGEILL
+147 YRGEVYL
-154 SDNIRTPFVMGV
+154 SDSIATPFVMGV
-166 LSPKIYLPWDT
+166 IAPKIYLPWDT
-177 PQEERRFII
+177 PQEERHFII
-186 AHERQHIHRGDPL
+186 AHERHHLYRGDPL

-291 SGICAVLCLAVLAVC
+291 SGICAVLCLVVLAVC
-306 ALNPQKSDSTPVGA
+306 ALNPQKADSTPMGA
-320 VVTAEERLNIRAKAS
+320 VVTTEKRLNIRAEAS
-335 ASSVVVGSYE
+335 ARSAVVGSYE
-345 HGTAITILERKGG
+345 PGTAITILERRDG
-358 WGRTDRGWIALDYV
+358 WGRTDRGWIFMDYV
-372 TLSEDS
+372 TLSENALF
-378 ISGTTGSA
+378 GTTGEA
-386 SISGTTGSA
+386 SI
-395 SMGIWGLYYTLPEGC
+395 GIWDLYYTLPEGC
-410 VQVTLEASQERNEQE
+410 VQMTLEASEDRDEEE

-516 PEVESAILRT
+516 PEVESAILKT

-534 EVSSSVPIDLAMLP
+534 VIPSSLPIDLAMLP

-553 KSGENGAILF
+553 KSGKNRAILF

-574 TYDIPDSVENPYADF
+574 TYDIPDSVENPYVDYYP
-589 KWLAEAGV
+589 WLAEAGI
-597 SDADDQMIIEKELI
+597 SDVNDYELI
-611 LSGGSSLYGDWE
+611 RSGGSSLYGDWE
-623 IEVESDV
+623 LTAESDV
-630 IPSQPQTVKRWHTFF
+630 IPGQPQTVKRWHTFF
-645 IAERK
+645 IADRK

-680 TTLGQDAH
+680 TTLSQDAH

-700 SFQADISYD
+700 SFQTDISYD
-709 PTEPAEEGTLSAP
+709 PTAPAEEGILSAP

>member
-67 TTSQGLS
+67 TTTQGLS

-79 PVEPVTPAS
+79 PVEPVIPAS
-88 GELGQEVARP
+88 GELGQENARSEP
-98 ESAETVKAKTGAQA
+98 AETVKAETGAQT

-154 SDNIRTPFVMGV
+154 SDKIRTPFVMGV

-239 LGEDIRADY
+239 LGEGIRADY

-306 ALNPQKSDSTPVGA
+306 ALNPRKSDSTPVGA
-320 VVTAEERLNIRAKAS
+320 VVTTEKPLNIRAEAS
-335 ASSVVVGSYE
+335 ARSAVVGRYE
-345 HGTAITILERKGG
+345 PGTAITILERKDG
-358 WGRTDRGWIALDYV
+358 WGRTDRGWIFMDYV
-372 TLSEDS
+372 TLSENALF
-378 ISGTTGSA
+378 GTTGEA
-386 SISGTTGSA
+386 SI
-395 SMGIWGLYYTLPEGC
+395 GIWDLYYTLPEGC
-410 VQVTLEASQERNEQE
+410 VQLTLEASEDRDEEE

-463 VGYMASGTLASGYT
+463 VGYMASGTLDSGYT
-477 VEFFS
+477 VDFFS

-492 LNRHNVYLWE
+492 LNRHNVYWWE

-516 PEVESAILRT
+516 PEVESAILNT
-526 VSFGSDTA
+526 LSFGIEKA
-534 EVSSSVPIDLAMLP
+534 AIPSSLPIDLAMLP
-548 ESVSL
+548 DDVSL
-553 KSGENGAILF
+553 QSGENGAILF
-563 VKDGETIGAID
+563 VKDGETVGQID

-589 KWLAEAGV
+589 DWLAEAGV
-597 SDADDQMIIEKELI
+597 ADVSDSSLI
-611 LSGGSSLYGDWE
+611 LMAGSSLYGDWDLQA
-623 IEVESDV
+623 ESDV
-630 IPSQPQTVKRWHTFF
+630 IPGQPQTVKRWHTFF
-645 IAERK
+645 IADRK

-662 EGEYW
+662 EGEYR

-680 TTLGQDAH
+680 TTIATQPPQEGSEY

-700 SFQADISYD
+700 SFQADVYYD
-709 PTEPAEEGTLSAP
+709 PAQLTGEGVMTQAELIS
-722 EMLAAVKR
+722 AVKR

-759 DLVLETRKTD
+759 GLHLEQRQEKPVLVVE
-769 SGEEI
+769 
-774 PQLIV
+774 
-779 MGFVIY
+779 GFVIY
-785 KFSDGNT
+785 KFSDGNS

-798 IHELMALDARDGSF
+798 IRELMALDARDGSF

>member
-79 PVEPVTPAS
+79 PVEPVIPAS
-88 GELGQEVARP
+88 GEIGQEDARP

-147 YRGEILL
+147 YRGEILI
-154 SDNIRTPFVMGV
+154 SDKIRTPFVMGV

-199 WKLLGYLALC
+199 WKLLGYAALC

-291 SGICAVLCLAVLAVC
+291 SGICAVLCLVVLAVC

-320 VVTAEERLNIRAKAS
+320 VVTTEKPLNIRAEAS
-335 ASSVVVGSYE
+335 ARSAVVGRYE
-345 HGTAITILERKGG
+345 PGTAITILERRDG
-358 WGRTDRGWIALDYV
+358 WGRTDRGWIFMDYV
-372 TLSEDS
+372 TLSENALF
-378 ISGTTGSA
+378 GTTGEA
-386 SISGTTGSA
+386 SI
-395 SMGIWGLYYTLPEGC
+395 GIWDLYYTLPEGC
-410 VQVTLEASQERNEQE
+410 VQLTLEASEDRDEEE

-502 NRIYDVWFNEYTVS
+502 NRIYDVWFNGYTVS
-516 PEVESAILRT
+516 PEVESAILNT
-526 VSFGSDTA
+526 LSFGSETA
-534 EVSSSVPIDLAMLP
+534 AIPSSLPIDLAMLP

-553 KSGENGAILF
+553 KSGKNRAILF
-563 VKDGETIGAID
+563 VKDGETVGQID
-574 TYDIPDSVENPYADF
+574 TYDIPDSVENPYVDYYP
-589 KWLAEAGV
+589 WLAEAGI
-597 SDADDQMIIEKELI
+597 SDVNDYELI
-611 LSGGSSLYGDWE
+611 RSGGSSLYGDWE
-623 IEVESDV
+623 LTAESDV
-630 IPSQPQTVKRWHTFF
+630 IPGQPQTVKRWHTFF

-662 EGEYW
+662 EGEYR

-680 TTLGQDAH
+680 TTIATQPPQEDSEH
-688 WGESFLSNDGTV
+688 WGESFLSDDGTV
-700 SFQADISYD
+700 TFQANVYYD
-709 PTEPAEEGTLSAP
+709 PAQLTGEGVMTQAELIS
-722 EMLAAVKR
+722 AVKR

-759 DLVLETRKTD
+759 GLHLEQRQEKPVLVVE
-769 SGEEI
+769 
-774 PQLIV
+774 
-779 MGFVIY
+779 GFVIY

>member
-79 PVEPVTPAS
+79 PVEPVIPAS
-88 GELGQEVARP
+88 GEIGQEDARP
-98 ESAETVKAKTGAQA
+98 EPAETVKTETGAQA

-135 TVLRRKLREAVP
+135 RVLRRKLREAVP

-154 SDNIRTPFVMGV
+154 SDKIRTPFVMGV

-177 PQEERRFII
+177 PMEERRFII
-186 AHERQHIHRGDPL
+186 AHERQHIHRADPL
-199 WKLLGYLALC
+199 WKLLGYLSLC

-291 SGICAVLCLAVLAVC
+291 SGICAVLCLVVLAVC
-306 ALNPQKSDSTPVGA
+306 ALNPQKSDSTPMGA
-320 VVTAEERLNIRAKAS
+320 VVTTEKPLNIRAKAS

-345 HGTAITILERKGG
+345 PGTAITILGRKGG
-358 WGRTDRGWIALDYV
+358 WGRTERGWIFMDYV
-372 TLSEDS
+372 TLSEN
-378 ISGTTGSA
+378 A
-386 SISGTTGSA
+386 ISGTTGSA
-395 SMGIWGLYYTLPEGC
+395 SMGIWDLYYTLPEGC
-410 VQVTLEASQERNEQE
+410 NQMTLEASQERNEQE

-477 VEFFS
+477 VDFFS

-502 NRIYDVWFNEYTVS
+502 NQIYDVWFNEYTVS
-516 PEVESAILRT
+516 PEVENAILKT
-526 VSFGSDTA
+526 VSFGSDTLA
-534 EVSSSVPIDLAMLP
+534 VPSSVPIDLAMLP
-548 ESVSL
+548 ESVSP
-553 KSGENGAILF
+553 KSGENGATLF

-589 KWLAEAGV
+589 DWLAEAGI
-597 SDADDQMIIEKELI
+597 SDVNDDELI
-611 LSGGSSLYGDWE
+611 RSGGSSLYGDWE
-623 IEVESDV
+623 LQSESDV
-630 IPSQPQTVKRWHTFF
+630 PPGQPQTVNRMHTFF

-662 EGEYW
+662 EGEYR

-680 TTLGQDAH
+680 TTLSQDAH

-709 PTEPAEEGTLSAP
+709 PTAPAEEGTLSAP

-812 LSGFGRVS
+812 LSGYGRVS

>member
-57 GLSVL
+57 SLSVL

-67 TTSQGLS
+67 TTTQGLS

-88 GELGQEVARP
+88 GQIGQENAKP
-98 ESAETVKAKTGAQA
+98 ESAEAVKAETGDQA

-121 TVGGALAGCSLVQY
+121 TVGGALAACSLVQY

-154 SDNIRTPFVMGV
+154 SDKIRTPFVMGV

-239 LGEDIRADY
+239 LGEGIRADY

-320 VVTAEERLNIRAKAS
+320 VVTTEKPLNIRAKAS
-335 ASSVVVGSYE
+335 ARSAVVGSYE
-345 HGTAITILERKGG
+345 PGTAVTILERKDG
-358 WGRTDRGWIALDYV
+358 WGRTDRGWIALYYV
-372 TLSEDS
+372 TLSENALF
-378 ISGTTGSA
+378 GTTGEA
-386 SISGTTGSA
+386 SI
-395 SMGIWGLYYTLPEGC
+395 GIWDLYYTLPEGC
-410 VQVTLEASQERNEQE
+410 VQLTLEASEDRDEEE

-463 VGYMASGTLASGYT
+463 VGYIASGTLDSGYT
-477 VEFFS
+477 VDFFS

-492 LNRHNVYLWE
+492 LNRHNVYWWE

-516 PEVESAILRT
+516 PEVGSAILNT
-526 VSFGSDTA
+526 LSFGIEKA
-534 EVSSSVPIDLAMLP
+534 VIPSSLPIDLAMLP
-548 ESVSL
+548 DDVSL
-553 KSGENGAILF
+553 QSGENGAILF
-563 VKDGETIGAID
+563 VKDGETVGQID

-589 KWLAEAGV
+589 DWLAEAGV
-597 SDADDQMIIEKELI
+597 ADVSDSSLTLMA
-611 LSGGSSLYGDWE
+611 GSSLYGDWDLQA
-623 IEVESDV
+623 ESDV
-630 IPSQPQTVKRWHTFF
+630 IPGQPQTVKRWHTFF

-662 EGEYW
+662 EGEYR

-680 TTLGQDAH
+680 TILSQDAH
-688 WGESFLSNDGTV
+688 WDESFLSNDGTV

-709 PTEPAEEGTLSAP
+709 PTAPAEEGTMSAP

-743 TKEMG
+743 TKELG

>member
-79 PVEPVTPAS
+79 PVDPVIPAS
-88 GELGQEVARP
+88 GEIGQEDVRP
-98 ESAETVKAKTGAQA
+98 EPAETVKTETGAQA

-135 TVLRRKLREAVP
+135 IVLRRKLREAAP
-147 YRGEILL
+147 YRGEVYL
-154 SDNIRTPFVMGV
+154 SDSIATPFVMGV
-166 LSPKIYLPWDT
+166 IAPKIYLPSDT
-177 PQEERRFII
+177 PKAERRFII
-186 AHERQHIHRGDPL
+186 AHERHHLHRGDPL

-291 SGICAVLCLAVLAVC
+291 SGICAVLCLVVLAVC

-320 VVTAEERLNIRAKAS
+320 VVTTEKRLNIRAEAS
-335 ASSVVVGSYE
+335 ARSAVVGRYE
-345 HGTAITILERKGG
+345 PGTAITILERKDG
-358 WGRTDRGWIALDYV
+358 WGRTDRGWIFMDYV
-372 TLSEDS
+372 TLSENALF
-378 ISGTTGSA
+378 GTIGEA
-386 SISGTTGSA
+386 SI
-395 SMGIWGLYYTLPEGC
+395 GIWDLYYTLPEGC
-410 VQVTLEASQERNEQE
+410 TQMTVEAGEDRNEQE

-502 NRIYDVWFNEYTVS
+502 NRIYDVWFDEYTVS
-516 PEVESAILRT
+516 PEVENAILQT
-526 VSFGSDTA
+526 VSFGSDTLA
-534 EVSSSVPIDLAMLP
+534 VPSSVPIDLAMLP
-548 ESVSL
+548 ENVSQM
-553 KSGENGAILF
+553 SGENGAILF

-574 TYDIPDSVENPYADF
+574 TYDIPDSVENPYVDYYP
-589 KWLAEAGV
+589 WLAEAGI
-597 SDADDQMIIEKELI
+597 SDVNDDELI
-611 LSGGSSLYGDWE
+611 RSGGSSLYGDWE
-623 IEVESDV
+623 LQAESDV
-630 IPSQPQTVKRWHTFF
+630 IPGQPQMVKRWHTFF

-680 TTLGQDAH
+680 TTLSQDAH
-688 WGESFLSNDGTV
+688 WDESFLSNDGTV

-709 PTEPAEEGTLSAP
+709 PTAPAEEGTLSAP

-748 YTDVECFVNLT
+748 YTGVECFVNLT

>member
-67 TTSQGLS
+67 TTTQGLS

-88 GELGQEVARP
+88 GELGQENARQEP
-98 ESAETVKAKTGAQA
+98 AETVKAETGDQA

-121 TVGGALAGCSLVQY
+121 TVGGALAACGLVQY
-135 TVLRRKLREAVP
+135 TVLRRKLREAAP
-147 YRGEILL
+147 YRGEVYL
-154 SDNIRTPFVMGV
+154 SDSIATPFVMGV
-166 LSPKIYLPWDT
+166 IAPKIYLPSDT
-177 PQEERRFII
+177 PKAERRFII
-186 AHERQHIHRGDPL
+186 AHERHHLHRGDPL

-291 SGICAVLCLAVLAVC
+291 SGICAVLCLVVLAVC
-306 ALNPQKSDSTPVGA
+306 ALNPQKSDSTPMGA
-320 VVTAEERLNIRAKAS
+320 VVTAEKPLNIRAEAS
-335 ASSVVVGSYE
+335 ALSAVVGSYE
-345 HGTAITILERKGG
+345 PGTAITILERKDG
-358 WGRTDRGWIALDYV
+358 WGRTDRGWIFMDYV
-372 TLSEDS
+372 TLSENALF
-378 ISGTTGSA
+378 GTTGEA
-386 SISGTTGSA
+386 SI
-395 SMGIWGLYYTLPEGC
+395 GIWDLYYTLPEGC
-410 VQVTLEASQERNEQE
+410 VQVTLEAGEDRNEQE

-432 IGGVRAFKI
+432 IGGVRAFRI
-441 PSDISGADWLEELV
+441 PNDISGADWLEELV

-463 VGYMASGTLASGYT
+463 VGYSAGGNLTSGYT

-492 LNRHNVYLWE
+492 RNRHNVYWWE

-516 PEVESAILRT
+516 PEVENAILNT
-526 VSFGSDTA
+526 LSFGIEKA
-534 EVSSSVPIDLAMLP
+534 VIPSSLPIDLAMLP

-563 VKDGETIGAID
+563 VKDGETIGQID

-589 KWLAEAGV
+589 DWLAEAGV
-597 SDADDQMIIEKELI
+597 ADVSDSSLARMA
-611 LSGGSSLYGDWE
+611 GSSLYGDWDLQA
-623 IEVESDV
+623 ESDV
-630 IPSQPQTVKRWHTFF
+630 PPGQPQTVNRMHTFF
-645 IAERK
+645 IAGRK

-680 TTLGQDAH
+680 TTLSQDAH

-709 PTEPAEEGTLSAP
+709 PTAPAEEGTLSAT

>member
-67 TTSQGLS
+67 TTTQGLS

-79 PVEPVTPAS
+79 PVEPVIPAS
-88 GELGQEVARP
+88 GEIGQEDARP
-98 ESAETVKAKTGAQA
+98 EPAETVKAETGAQA

-135 TVLRRKLREAVP
+135 IVLRRKLREAAP
-147 YRGEILL
+147 YRGEVYL
-154 SDNIRTPFVMGV
+154 SDSIATPFVMGV
-166 LSPKIYLPWDT
+166 IAPKIYLPSDT
-177 PQEERRFII
+177 PIAERRFII
-186 AHERQHIHRGDPL
+186 AHERHHLHRGDPL

-291 SGICAVLCLAVLAVC
+291 SGICAVLCLVVLAVC
-306 ALNPQKSDSTPVGA
+306 ALNPQKSDSTPMGA
-320 VVTAEERLNIRAKAS
+320 VVTTEKPLNIRAKAS
-335 ASSVVVGSYE
+335 ASSVVVGRYE
-345 HGTAITILERKGG
+345 PGTAITILERRDG
-358 WGRTDRGWIALDYV
+358 WGRTDRGWIFMDYV
-372 TLSEDS
+372 TLSENALF
-378 ISGTTGSA
+378 GTTGEA
-386 SISGTTGSA
+386 SI
-395 SMGIWGLYYTLPEGC
+395 GIWDLYYTLPEGC
-410 VQVTLEASQERNEQE
+410 VQMTLEASEDRDEEE

-502 NRIYDVWFNEYTVS
+502 NRIYDVWFNGYTVS
-516 PEVESAILRT
+516 PEVESAILKT

-534 EVSSSVPIDLAMLP
+534 VIPSSLPIDLAMLP

-553 KSGENGAILF
+553 KSGKNRAILF

-589 KWLAEAGV
+589 DWLAEAGV
-597 SDADDQMIIEKELI
+597 SDVSDSSLI
-611 LSGGSSLYGDWE
+611 LMAGSSLYGDWE
-623 IEVESDV
+623 LTAESDV
-630 IPSQPQTVKRWHTFF
+630 IPGQPQTVKRWHTFF

-680 TTLGQDAH
+680 TTLSQDAH

-709 PTEPAEEGTLSAP
+709 PTAPAEEGILSAP

>member
-79 PVEPVTPAS
+79 PVEPVIPAS
-88 GELGQEVARP
+88 GEIGQEDARP
-98 ESAETVKAKTGAQA
+98 EPAETVKAETGLQA

-135 TVLRRKLREAVP
+135 IVLRRKLREAAP
-147 YRGEILL
+147 YRGEVYL
-154 SDNIRTPFVMGV
+154 SDFIATPFVMGV
-166 LSPKIYLPWDT
+166 IAPKIYLPSDT
-177 PQEERRFII
+177 PIAERRFII
-186 AHERQHIHRGDPL
+186 AHERHHLHRGDPL

-291 SGICAVLCLAVLAVC
+291 SGICAVLCLVVLAVC
-306 ALNPQKSDSTPVGA
+306 ALNPQKADSTPMGA
-320 VVTAEERLNIRAKAS
+320 VVTAEKPLNIRAKAS
-335 ASSVVVGSYE
+335 ARSAVVGSYE
-345 HGTAITILERKGG
+345 PGTAITILERKGG
-358 WGRTDRGWIALDYV
+358 WGRTDRGWIFMDYV
-372 TLSEDS
+372 TLSED
-378 ISGTTGSA
+378 

-553 KSGENGAILF
+553 KSGKNRTILF
-563 VKDGETIGAID
+563 VKGGETVGQID

-589 KWLAEAGV
+589 DWLAEAGI
-597 SDADDQMIIEKELI
+597 SDVNDDELI
-611 LSGGSSLYGDWE
+611 RSGGSSLSGDWE
-623 IEVESDV
+623 LQAESDV
-630 IPSQPQTVKRWHTFF
+630 PPGQPQTVNRMHTFF
-645 IAERK
+645 IAGRK

-680 TTLGQDAH
+680 TTLSQDAH
-688 WGESFLSNDGTV
+688 WDESFLSNDGTV

-709 PTEPAEEGTLSAP
+709 PTAPAEEGTLSAP

>member
-67 TTSQGLS
+67 TTTQGLS

-88 GELGQEVARP
+88 GELGQENARQEP
-98 ESAETVKAKTGAQA
+98 AETVKAKTGAQA
-112 MTLAAAVWL
+112 MTLAAAAWL

-154 SDNIRTPFVMGV
+154 SDKIRTPFVMGV

-209 VHWFNP
+209 IHWFNP

-239 LGEDIRADY
+239 LGEGIRADY

-320 VVTAEERLNIRAKAS
+320 VVTTEKPLNIRAEAS
-335 ASSVVVGSYE
+335 ARSAVVGRYE
-345 HGTAITILERKGG
+345 PGTAITILERKDG
-358 WGRTDRGWIALDYV
+358 WGRTDRGWIFMDYV
-372 TLSEDS
+372 TLSENALF
-378 ISGTTGSA
+378 GTTGEA
-386 SISGTTGSA
+386 SI
-395 SMGIWGLYYTLPEGC
+395 GIWDLYYTLPEGC
-410 VQVTLEASQERNEQE
+410 VQLTLEASEDRDEEE

-502 NRIYDVWFNEYTVS
+502 NRIYDVWFNGYTVS
-516 PEVESAILRT
+516 PEVESAILNT
-526 VSFGSDTA
+526 LSFGSETA
-534 EVSSSVPIDLAMLP
+534 AIPSSLPIDLAMLP

-553 KSGENGAILF
+553 KSGKNRAILF
-563 VKDGETIGAID
+563 VKDGETIGQID

-589 KWLAEAGV
+589 DWLAEAGV
-597 SDADDQMIIEKELI
+597 SDVSDSSLI
-611 LSGGSSLYGDWE
+611 LMAGSSLYGDWDLQA
-623 IEVESDV
+623 ESDV
-630 IPSQPQTVKRWHTFF
+630 IPGQPQMVKRWHTFF

-662 EGEYW
+662 EGEYR
-667 NLMSLMVNGEPEE
+667 NLMSFMVNGEPEE
-680 TTLGQDAH
+680 TTIATQPPQEGSEY

-700 SFQADISYD
+700 SFQADVYYD
-709 PTEPAEEGTLSAP
+709 PAQLTGEGVMTQAELIS
-722 EMLAAVKR
+722 AVKR

-759 DLVLETRKTD
+759 GLHLEQRQEKPVLVVE
-769 SGEEI
+769 
-774 PQLIV
+774 
-779 MGFVIY
+779 GFVIY
-785 KFSDGNT
+785 KFSDGNS

-798 IHELMALDARDGSF
+798 IRELMALDARDGSF

>member
-1 MTAIFERVLNMSLTG
+1 MTAIFERVLNMSLSG

-67 TTSQGLS
+67 TTTQGLS

-88 GELGQEVARP
+88 GEIGQEDVRP
-98 ESAETVKAKTGAQA
+98 EPAETVKTETGAQA

-135 TVLRRKLREAVP
+135 IVLRRKLREAAP
-147 YRGEILL
+147 YRGEVYV
-154 SDNIRTPFVMGV
+154 SDSIATPFVMGV
-166 LSPKIYLPWDT
+166 IAPKIYLPSDT
-177 PQEERRFII
+177 PKAERRFII
-186 AHERQHIHRGDPL
+186 AHERHHLHRGDPL

-320 VVTAEERLNIRAKAS
+320 VVTTEKPLNIRAEAS
-335 ASSVVVGSYE
+335 ARSAVVGRYE
-345 HGTAITILERKGG
+345 PGTAITILERKDG
-358 WGRTDRGWIALDYV
+358 WGRTDRGWIFMDYV

-463 VGYMASGTLASGYT
+463 VGYIASGTLASGYT

-502 NRIYDVWFNEYTVS
+502 NQIYDVWFNEYTVS
-516 PEVESAILRT
+516 PEVENAILKT

-553 KSGENGAILF
+553 KSGKNRAILF

-574 TYDIPDSVENPYADF
+574 TFDIPDSVENPYADF
-589 KWLAEAGV
+589 DWLAEAGV
-597 SDADDQMIIEKELI
+597 ADVSDSSLARMA
-611 LSGGSSLYGDWE
+611 GGSLYGDWE
-623 IEVESDV
+623 LTAESDV
-630 IPSQPQTVKRWHTFF
+630 IPGQPQTVRRWHTFF

-662 EGEYW
+662 EGEYR

-680 TTLGQDAH
+680 TTIATQPPQEGSEY

-700 SFQADISYD
+700 SFQADVYYD
-709 PTEPAEEGTLSAP
+709 PAQLTGEGVMTQAELIS
-722 EMLAAVKR
+722 AVKR

-759 DLVLETRKTD
+759 GLHLEQRQEKPVLVVE
-769 SGEEI
+769 
-774 PQLIV
+774 
-779 MGFVIY
+779 GFVIY
-785 KFSDGNT
+785 KFSDGNS

-798 IHELMALDARDGSF
+798 IRELMALDARDGSF

>member
-67 TTSQGLS
+67 TTTQGLS

-88 GELGQEVARP
+88 GEIGQEKAKP
-98 ESAETVKAKTGAQA
+98 ESTETVKAETGDQT

-121 TVGGALAGCSLVQY
+121 TVGGALAGYSLVQY
-135 TVLRRKLREAVP
+135 FVLRRKLREAAP
-147 YRGEILL
+147 YRGEVYL
-154 SDNIRTPFVMGV
+154 SDSIATPFVMGV
-166 LSPKIYLPWDT
+166 IAPKIYLPSDT
-177 PQEERRFII
+177 PIAERRFII

-320 VVTAEERLNIRAKAS
+320 VVTTEKPLNIRAEAS
-335 ASSVVVGSYE
+335 ARSAVVGRYE
-345 HGTAITILERKGG
+345 PGTAITILERKDG
-358 WGRTDRGWIALDYV
+358 WGRTDRGWIFMDYV
-372 TLSEDS
+372 TLSENALF
-378 ISGTTGSA
+378 GTTGEA
-386 SISGTTGSA
+386 SI
-395 SMGIWGLYYTLPEGC
+395 GIWDLYYTLPEGC
-410 VQVTLEASQERNEQE
+410 VQLTLEASEDRDEEE

-492 LNRHNVYLWE
+492 RNRHNVYLWE
-502 NRIYDVWFNEYTVS
+502 NRIYDVWFNGYTVS
-516 PEVESAILRT
+516 PEVESAILNT
-526 VSFGSDTA
+526 LSFGSETA
-534 EVSSSVPIDLAMLP
+534 AIPSSLPIDLAMLP

-553 KSGENGAILF
+553 KSGKNRAILF
-563 VKDGETIGAID
+563 VKDGETVGQID
-574 TYDIPDSVENPYADF
+574 TYDIPDSVENPYVDYYP
-589 KWLAEAGV
+589 WLAEAGI
-597 SDADDQMIIEKELI
+597 SDVNDYELI
-611 LSGGSSLYGDWE
+611 RSGGSSLYGDWE
-623 IEVESDV
+623 LTAESDV
-630 IPSQPQTVKRWHTFF
+630 IPGQPQTVKRWHTFF

-662 EGEYW
+662 EGEYR

-680 TTLGQDAH
+680 TTIATQPPQEDSEH
-688 WGESFLSNDGTV
+688 WGESFLSDDGTV
-700 SFQADISYD
+700 TFQADAYYD
-709 PTEPAEEGTLSAP
+709 PAQLTGEGVMTQAELIS
-722 EMLAAVKR
+722 AVKR

-743 TKEMG
+743 TKELG

-759 DLVLETRKTD
+759 GLHLEQRQEKPVLVVE
-769 SGEEI
+769 
-774 PQLIV
+774 
-779 MGFVIY
+779 GFVIY
-785 KFSDGNT
+785 KFSDGNS

-798 IHELMALDARDGSF
+798 IRELMALDARDGSF

>member
-79 PVEPVTPAS
+79 PVEPVIPAS
-88 GELGQEVARP
+88 GEIGQEDARP
-98 ESAETVKAKTGAQA
+98 EPAETVKAETGLQA

-135 TVLRRKLREAVP
+135 IVLRRKLREAAP
-147 YRGEILL
+147 YRGEVYL
-154 SDNIRTPFVMGV
+154 SDSIATPFVMGV
-166 LSPKIYLPWDT
+166 IAPKIYLPSDT
-177 PQEERRFII
+177 PIAERRFII
-186 AHERQHIHRGDPL
+186 AHERHHLHRGDPL

-291 SGICAVLCLAVLAVC
+291 SGICAVLCLVVLAVC

-320 VVTAEERLNIRAKAS
+320 VVTTEKRLNIRAEAS
-335 ASSVVVGSYE
+335 ARSAVVGRYE
-345 HGTAITILERKGG
+345 PGTAITILERKDG
-358 WGRTDRGWIALDYV
+358 WGRTDRGWIFMDYV
-372 TLSEDS
+372 TLSENALF
-378 ISGTTGSA
+378 GTIGEA
-386 SISGTTGSA
+386 SI
-395 SMGIWGLYYTLPEGC
+395 GIWDLYYTLPEGC
-410 VQVTLEASQERNEQE
+410 TQMTLEASEDRDEEE

-516 PEVESAILRT
+516 QEVESAILRT

-534 EVSSSVPIDLAMLP
+534 VIPSSLPIDLAMLP

-553 KSGENGAILF
+553 KSGKNRAILF
-563 VKDGETIGAID
+563 VKDGETVGQID
-574 TYDIPDSVENPYADF
+574 TYDIPDSVENPYVDYYP
-589 KWLAEAGV
+589 WLAEAGI
-597 SDADDQMIIEKELI
+597 SDVNDYELI
-611 LSGGSSLYGDWE
+611 RSGGSSLYGDWE
-623 IEVESDV
+623 LTAESDV
-630 IPSQPQTVKRWHTFF
+630 IPGQPQTVKRWHTFF

-680 TTLGQDAH
+680 TTLSQDAH
-688 WGESFLSNDGTV
+688 WDESFLSNDGTV

-709 PTEPAEEGTLSAP
+709 PTAPAEEGTLSAP

>member
-79 PVEPVTPAS
+79 PVEPVVPAF
-88 GELGQEVARP
+88 GEIGQEDARP
-98 ESAETVKAKTGAQA
+98 EPAETVKTETGAQA

-135 TVLRRKLREAVP
+135 IVLRRKLRETVP
-147 YRGEILL
+147 YRGEVYL
-154 SDNIRTPFVMGV
+154 SDSIATPFVMGV
-166 LSPKIYLPWDT
+166 IAPKIYLPSDT
-177 PQEERRFII
+177 PIAERRFII
-186 AHERQHIHRGDPL
+186 AHERHHLHRGDPL

-291 SGICAVLCLAVLAVC
+291 SGICAVLCLVVLAVC
-306 ALNPQKSDSTPVGA
+306 ALNPQKSDSTPMGA
-320 VVTAEERLNIRAKAS
+320 VVTTEKPLNIRAKAS
-335 ASSVVVGSYE
+335 ASSVVVGRYE
-345 HGTAITILERKGG
+345 PGTAITILERRDG
-358 WGRTDRGWIALDYV
+358 WGRTDRGWIFMDYV
-372 TLSEDS
+372 TLSENA

-386 SISGTTGSA
+386 IIAITGSA
-395 SMGIWGLYYTLPEGC
+395 SIDVWDLYYTLPEGC
-410 VQVTLEASQERNEQE
+410 VQMTLEAGEDRNEQE

-534 EVSSSVPIDLAMLP
+534 ELSSSVPIDLAMLP
-548 ESVSL
+548 ENVSL
-553 KSGENGAILF
+553 KSGKNRAILF
-563 VKDGETIGAID
+563 VKDGETVGQID
-574 TYDIPDSVENPYADF
+574 TYDIPDSVENPYVDYYP
-589 KWLAEAGV
+589 WLAEAGI
-597 SDADDQMIIEKELI
+597 SDVNDDELI
-611 LSGGSSLYGDWE
+611 RSGGSSLYGDWE
-623 IEVESDV
+623 LTAESDV
-630 IPSQPQTVKRWHTFF
+630 IPGQPQTVKRWHTFF

-680 TTLGQDAH
+680 TTLSQDAH

-709 PTEPAEEGTLSAP
+709 PTAPAEEGTLSAP

>member
-67 TTSQGLS
+67 TTTQGLS

-79 PVEPVTPAS
+79 PVEPVIPVS
-88 GELGQEVARP
+88 GELGREVARA
-98 ESAETVKAKTGAQA
+98 ESAETVKTETGAQV

-135 TVLRRKLREAVP
+135 TVLRRKLREAMP

-154 SDNIRTPFVMGV
+154 SDKIRTPFVMGV

-239 LGEDIRADY
+239 LGEGIRADY

-320 VVTAEERLNIRAKAS
+320 VVTTEKPLNIRAEAS
-335 ASSVVVGSYE
+335 ARSAVVGRYE
-345 HGTAITILERKGG
+345 PGTAITILERKDG
-358 WGRTDRGWIALDYV
+358 WGRTDRGWIFMDYV
-372 TLSEDS
+372 TLSENALF
-378 ISGTTGSA
+378 GTTGEA
-386 SISGTTGSA
+386 SI
-395 SMGIWGLYYTLPEGC
+395 GIWDLYYTLPEGC
-410 VQVTLEASQERNEQE
+410 VQLTLEASEDRDEEE

-463 VGYMASGTLASGYT
+463 VGYIASGTLNSGYT
-477 VEFFS
+477 VDFFS
-482 DVPEGQPKTL
+482 DVPEGQPRTL
-492 LNRHNVYLWE
+492 LNRHNVYWWE

-516 PEVESAILRT
+516 PEVESAILNT
-526 VSFGSDTA
+526 LSFGSETA
-534 EVSSSVPIDLAMLP
+534 AVPSSLPIDLAMLP

-553 KSGENGAILF
+553 KSGKNRAILF
-563 VKDGETIGAID
+563 VKDGETVGQID
-574 TYDIPDSVENPYADF
+574 TYDIPDSVENPYVDYYP
-589 KWLAEAGV
+589 WLAEVGI
-597 SDADDQMIIEKELI
+597 SDVDDYELI
-611 LSGGSSLYGDWE
+611 RSGGSSLYGDWE
-623 IEVESDV
+623 LTAESDV
-630 IPSQPQTVKRWHTFF
+630 IPGQPQTVKRWHTFF

-680 TTLGQDAH
+680 TTLSQDAH

-709 PTEPAEEGTLSAP
+709 PTAPAEEGTMSAP

-743 TKEMG
+743 TKELG

-779 MGFVIY
+779 MGYVIY
-785 KFSDGNT
+785 RFSDGNT

>member
-79 PVEPVTPAS
+79 PVEPVIPAS
-88 GELGQEVARP
+88 GEIGQEDARP
-98 ESAETVKAKTGAQA
+98 EPAETVKAETGDQA

-154 SDNIRTPFVMGV
+154 SDKIRTPFVMGV

-199 WKLLGYLALC
+199 WKLLGYAALC

-239 LGEDIRADY
+239 LGEGIRADY

-320 VVTAEERLNIRAKAS
+320 VVTAEKPLNIRAEAS
-335 ASSVVVGSYE
+335 ALSAVVGSYE
-345 HGTAITILERKGG
+345 PGTAITILERKDG
-358 WGRTDRGWIALDYV
+358 WGRTDRGWIFMDYV
-372 TLSEDS
+372 TLSENA
-378 ISGTTGSA
+378 ISGITGEA
-386 SISGTTGSA
+386 SI
-395 SMGIWGLYYTLPEGC
+395 GIWDLYYTLPEGC
-410 VQVTLEASQERNEQE
+410 VQMTLEASEDRDEEE

-463 VGYMASGTLASGYT
+463 VGYITSGTLASGYT
-477 VEFFS
+477 VDFFS

-548 ESVSL
+548 ENVSL
-553 KSGENGAILF
+553 KSGENGATLF

-589 KWLAEAGV
+589 DWLAEAGV
-597 SDADDQMIIEKELI
+597 ADVSDSSLARMA
-611 LSGGSSLYGDWE
+611 GGSLYGDWE
-623 IEVESDV
+623 LTAESDV
-630 IPSQPQTVKRWHTFF
+630 PPGQPQTVRRWHVFF
-645 IAERK
+645 IADRK

-680 TTLGQDAH
+680 TTVATQPSQEGSEY

-700 SFQADISYD
+700 SFQADMYYD
-709 PTEPAEEGTLSAP
+709 PAQLTGEGVMTPAELIS
-722 EMLAAVKR
+722 AVKR

>member
-67 TTSQGLS
+67 TTTQGLS

-88 GELGQEVARP
+88 RELGQENARQEP
-98 ESAETVKAKTGAQA
+98 AETAKAETGDQA

-154 SDNIRTPFVMGV
+154 SDKIRTPFVMGV

-228 EMSCDEAVLNR
+228 EMSCDEAVLNH

-320 VVTAEERLNIRAKAS
+320 VVTTEKPLNIRAEAS
-335 ASSVVVGSYE
+335 ARSAVVGRYE
-345 HGTAITILERKGG
+345 PGTAITILERKDG
-358 WGRTDRGWIALDYV
+358 WGRTDRGWIFMDYV
-372 TLSEDS
+372 TLSENALF
-378 ISGTTGSA
+378 GTTGEA
-386 SISGTTGSA
+386 SI
-395 SMGIWGLYYTLPEGC
+395 GIWDLYYTLPEGC
-410 VQVTLEASQERNEQE
+410 VQLTLEASEDRDEEE

-492 LNRHNVYLWE
+492 LNRHNVYWWE

-516 PEVESAILRT
+516 PEVESAILNT
-526 VSFGSDTA
+526 LSFGSETA
-534 EVSSSVPIDLAMLP
+534 AIPSSLPIDLAMLP
-548 ESVSL
+548 ESVSQ
-553 KSGENGAILF
+553 KSGENGATLF

-589 KWLAEAGV
+589 DWLAEAGV
-597 SDADDQMIIEKELI
+597 ADVSDSSLARMA
-611 LSGGSSLYGDWE
+611 GSSLYGDWE
-623 IEVESDV
+623 LHAESDV
-630 IPSQPQTVKRWHTFF
+630 PPGQPQTVNRMHTFF
-645 IAERK
+645 IAGRK
-650 VYDVWFDLTKIS
+650 VYDVWFDLMKIS
-662 EGEYW
+662 AGEYG

-680 TTLGQDAH
+680 TTVVTQPPQEGSEY
-688 WGESFLSNDGTV
+688 WGESFPSDDGTV
-700 SFQADISYD
+700 TFQADVYYD
-709 PTEPAEEGTLSAP
+709 PAQLTGEGILSAT

-759 DLVLETRKTD
+759 GLHLEQRQEKPVLVVE
-769 SGEEI
+769 
-774 PQLIV
+774 
-779 MGFVIY
+779 GFVIY

>member
-1 MTAIFERVLNMSLTG
+1 MTAIFERVHNMSLTG

-67 TTSQGLS
+67 TTTQGLS

-79 PVEPVTPAS
+79 PVEPVIPAS
-88 GELGQEVARP
+88 GELGQENARP
-98 ESAETVKAKTGAQA
+98 ESAETAKAEAGLQT

-154 SDNIRTPFVMGV
+154 SDKIRTPFVMGV

-239 LGEDIRADY
+239 LGEGIRADY

-320 VVTAEERLNIRAKAS
+320 VVTTEKPLNIRAEAS
-335 ASSVVVGSYE
+335 ARSAVVGRYE
-345 HGTAITILERKGG
+345 PGTAITILERKDG
-358 WGRTDRGWIALDYV
+358 WGRTDRGWIFMDYV
-372 TLSEDS
+372 TLSENALF
-378 ISGTTGSA
+378 GTTGEA
-386 SISGTTGSA
+386 SI
-395 SMGIWGLYYTLPEGC
+395 GIWDLYYTLPEGC
-410 VQVTLEASQERNEQE
+410 VQLTLEASEDRDEEE

-463 VGYMASGTLASGYT
+463 VGYIASGTLNSGYT
-477 VEFFS
+477 VDFFS

-492 LNRHNVYLWE
+492 LNRHNVYWWE

-516 PEVESAILRT
+516 PEVESAILNT
-526 VSFGSDTA
+526 LSFGSETA
-534 EVSSSVPIDLAMLP
+534 AIPSSLPIDLAMLP

-553 KSGENGAILF
+553 KSGKNRAILF
-563 VKDGETIGAID
+563 VKDGETVGQID
-574 TYDIPDSVENPYADF
+574 TYDIPDSVENPYVDYYP
-589 KWLAEAGV
+589 WLAEAGI
-597 SDADDQMIIEKELI
+597 SDVNDYELI
-611 LSGGSSLYGDWE
+611 RSGGSSLYGDWDLQA
-623 IEVESDV
+623 ESDV
-630 IPSQPQTVKRWHTFF
+630 IPGQPQTVRRWHTFF

-662 EGEYW
+662 EGEYR

-680 TTLGQDAH
+680 TTIATQPPQEGSEY

-700 SFQADISYD
+700 SFQADVYYD
-709 PTEPAEEGTLSAP
+709 PAQLTGEGVMNQAELIS
-722 EMLAAVKR
+722 AVKR

-743 TKEMG
+743 TKELG

>member
-67 TTSQGLS
+67 TTTQGLS

-88 GELGQEVARP
+88 GELGQENARP
-98 ESAETVKAKTGAQA
+98 EPAETVKAETGLQA

-121 TVGGALAGCSLVQY
+121 TVGGALTACSLVQY

-154 SDNIRTPFVMGV
+154 SDKIRTPFVMGV

-291 SGICAVLCLAVLAVC
+291 SGICAVLCLVVLAVC

-320 VVTAEERLNIRAKAS
+320 VVTAEKPLNIRAEAS
-335 ASSVVVGSYE
+335 ALSAVVGSYE
-345 HGTAITILERKGG
+345 PGTAITILERKDG
-358 WGRTDRGWIALDYV
+358 WGRTDRGWIFMDYV
-372 TLSEDS
+372 TLSENALF
-378 ISGTTGSA
+378 GTTGEA
-386 SISGTTGSA
+386 SI
-395 SMGIWGLYYTLPEGC
+395 GIWDLYYTLPEGC
-410 VQVTLEASQERNEQE
+410 VQMTLEASEDRDEEE

-502 NRIYDVWFNEYTVS
+502 NRVYDVWFNGYTVS
-516 PEVESAILRT
+516 PEVENAILNT
-526 VSFGSDTA
+526 LSFGIEKA
-534 EVSSSVPIDLAMLP
+534 AIPSSLPIDLAMLP
-548 ESVSL
+548 ENVSQ

-574 TYDIPDSVENPYADF
+574 TYGIPDSVENPYVDYYP
-589 KWLAEAGV
+589 WLAEAGI
-597 SDADDQMIIEKELI
+597 SDVNDDELI
-611 LSGGSSLYGDWE
+611 RSGGSSLYGDWDLRA
-623 IEVESDV
+623 ESDV
-630 IPSQPQTVKRWHTFF
+630 IPGQPQTVKRWHTFF

-680 TTLGQDAH
+680 TTLSQDAH
-688 WGESFLSNDGTV
+688 WDESFLSNDGTV

-709 PTEPAEEGTLSAP
+709 PTAPAEEGTMSAP

-792 IGQELG
+792 VGQELG